1 MSQLNF
7 GLIWQLGWLL
17 PLILSM
23 LGFFLSIWVIIPA
36 PTLAL
41 LPFGVCAPEVSPG
54 LVVINAIALVLA
66 IILPKSWWSNLVIV
80 CSLLSLTL
88 SSLPLL
94 QFPATNRRFA
104 TEIEKLLGTNYLK
117 DIPQASQAQ
126 MRPQPLAIADVFLGI
141 PNPEVRIK
149 RGIIFASPAQVDLK
163 LNLYRPLASGKYPTV
178 VIIYGGAWREGNPN
192 DYEQFS
198 ISLAAQGYC
207 AIAIDYRHA
216 PQYTFPKQLE
226 DVAMALQYIQ
236 VHADNLEV
244 DLDRMA
250 IMGRSA
256 GGHLAT
262 LTAYQQN
269 AFPFRA
275 VVSYYGPVDLTEGY
289 YNPPVPN
296 PIDTKT
302 VLENF
307 LGGTPQELPE
317 LYQQASPI
325 NYIKPNLPPSLLVY
339 AGRDHLVQAK
349 FGRELYNKLKAANNR
364 VALLEIPWAEH
375 AFDAVF
381 FGVSNQLALYYTER
395 FLAWT
400 LKSSESLQ
408 PLTND

>member
-7 GLIWQLGWLL
+7 GAIWQLWWLC
-17 PLILSM
+17 PLMLSM
-23 LGFFLSIWVIIPA
+23 LAVYLSIWVIIPA
-36 PTLAL
+36 PTFSL
-41 LPFGVCAPEVSPG
+41 LPFGVCAPELSPW
-54 LVVINAIALVLA
+54 LVVINAISLVLA
-66 IILPKSWWSNLVIV
+66 IVAPKSWWSNLIV
-80 CSLLSLTL
+80 VSSLLSLIL

-94 QFPATNRRFA
+94 QLPATNHKFA
-104 TEIEKLLGTNYLK
+104 TEIETVLGTDYLNN
-117 DIPQASQAQ
+117 IPPTLLAQ
-126 MRPQPLAIADVFLGI
+126 MRPQPLAIADVFRGI

-149 RGIIFASPAQVDLK
+149 RGIIFASPDGVDLQ
-163 LNLYRPLASGKYPTV
+163 LNLYRPLPSGKYPTV
-178 VIIYGGAWREGNPN
+178 VIIYGGAWRAGNPS

-198 ISLAAQGYC
+198 IYLAAQGYT

-216 PQYTFPKQLE
+216 PQYQFPKQLE
-226 DVAMALQYIQ
+226 DVATALQYIQ
-236 VHADNLEV
+236 VHADDLEV

-262 LTAYQQN
+262 LAAYQQN

-325 NYIKPNLPPSLLVY
+325 NYIRPNLPPSLLVY
-339 AGRDHLVQAK
+339 AGRDHLVQAN
-349 FGRELYNKLKAANNR
+349 FGRELYNKLKVTNNR

-381 FGVSNQLALYYTER
+381 FGISNQLALYYTER
-395 FLAWT
+395 FLAGT
-400 LKSSESLQ
+400 LKSSVSLL
-408 PLTND
+408 PTTND